1 MTDLL
6 PFSEDIL
13 DEYQVGCLNKAFW
26 RKCCFCSSA
35 LHSSTDCSASPD
47 PHTTHPQKLRKS
59 PGKNQDIHFE
69 YFSLVL
75 TWMYQ
80 FLFLRLC
87 RPSLSV
93 ISAAFI
99 ALGRSCLLAKMRR
112 TASLNS
118 SSANIRISSSL
129 ASPILSLTNDIL
141 KYKQISSWHTL
152 SYLKVV
158 VGVLSFNCLIYFP
171 Y

>member
-1 MTDLL
+1 MNTRWVVWIKL
-6 PFSEDIL
+6 F
-13 DEYQVGCLNKAFW
+13 DENVV
-26 RKCCFCSSA
+26 SA
-35 LHSSTDCSASPD
+35 LARCILQLIAQPVQTLIQPIPRSCASRLEKIKIFILST
-47 PHTTHPQKLRKS
+47 
-59 PGKNQDIHFE
+59 
-69 YFSLVL
+69 SLVL

-152 SYLKVV
+152 NYLKVV
-158 VGVLSFNCLIYFP
+158 VGVLSSNCLIYFP